1 MLKTF
6 VAVMTSAL
14 LLVVMPVKAGDFWQ
28 QQWTVPGETES
39 NNLTIRP
46 IRESDKA
53 RFFHAY
59 MTSQKWL
66 YKKLGWS
73 WPSEKST
80 LEQNSTMVN
89 YHLEQAAEKTA
100 FTYVVIDKSDSSIVG
115 AVYMVPVALERQE
128 QSGISRSAYNAEVS
142 WWLLESA
149 VDNNLHNDLFSLLT
163 RWLGESWPWRQVM
176 FPVSDNNAT
185 ALQLLES
192 SEARYIGRNLDTQ
205 EKYFSYAISRK

>member
-59 MTSQKWL
+59 MTSQVAL
-66 YKKLGWS
+66 QKLGWS
-73 WPSEKST
+73 WPSEKHTRAKQYNGELPGTGSR
-80 LEQNSTMVN
+80 EN
-89 YHLEQAAEKTA
+89 
-100 FTYVVIDKSDSSIVG
+100 G
-115 AVYMVPVALERQE
+115 VYLRC
-128 QSGISRSAYNAEVS
+128 
-142 WWLLESA
+142 
-149 VDNNLHNDLFSLLT
+149 D
-163 RWLGESWPWRQVM
+163 
-176 FPVSDNNAT
+176 
-185 ALQLLES
+185 
-192 SEARYIGRNLDTQ
+192 
-205 EKYFSYAISRK
+205 